1 MDRELLIDQVD
12 HQQRIFNQPFKI
24 ILVLVDRY
32 CSQFTRCRVTV
43 DR

>member
-24 ILVLVDRY
+24 ILVDRY
-32 CSQFTRCRVTV
+32 CLNLHVVVLQSI
-43 DR
+43 DD